1 MIGVAILDLTDSQL
15 GRKSSNYTY
24 TQAQLV
30 DEELFSNRP
39 GLEVVQ
45 ILWHPGIE
53 GLPPYA
59 LPFSLAGFARTW

>member
-1 MIGVAILDLTDSQL
+1 MQEDELIGVAILDLTDSQL
-15 GRKSSNYTY
+15 GRKSSNYIY

-30 DEELFSNRP
+30 DEDLFSNRP

-45 ILWHPGIE
+45 ISWHPGIK

-59 LPFSLAGFARTW
+59 LPL